1 MQVSTTEFEFSH
13 GRKPRGRGHWA
24 FYFGFRGIVGGTVEP
39 AFAPGEMTFTQAKRW
54 AISEAKKS
62 GWTRVVVGP

>member
-1 MQVSTTEFEFSH
+1 
-13 GRKPRGRGHWA
+13 
-24 FYFGFRGIVGGTVEP
+24 
-39 AFAPGEMTFTQAKRW
+39 MTFTQAKRW